1 MFGAPSGDQ
10 LPANLSEE
18 GNAAL
23 NFVRQ
28 RVPEVA
34 NANLLSFTS
43 QIVQGTNYS
52 FTFQDYEGVIQV
64 WAKSWENNFLEI
76 TLPNGTAISNQ
87 WSFLHQIS
95 FNLINTLFFTENM
108 QRWCTNHHIFD
119 VYDLSESFSSCC
131 KSNLLVYLWQSIS
144 NDQHVDL
151 NKKPYIKI
159 YK

>member
-87 WSFLHQIS
+87 
-95 FNLINTLFFTENM
+95 
-108 QRWCTNHHIFD
+108 
-119 VYDLSESFSSCC
+119 
-131 KSNLLVYLWQSIS
+131 
-144 NDQHVDL
+144 
-151 NKKPYIKI
+151 
-159 YK
+159 

>member
-1 MFGAPSGDQ
+1 MLGAPSGAQ
-10 LPANLSEE
+10 SPANLSEE

-34 NANLLSFTS
+34 NANLVSFTS

-87 WSFLHQIS
+87 
-95 FNLINTLFFTENM
+95 
-108 QRWCTNHHIFD
+108 
-119 VYDLSESFSSCC
+119 
-131 KSNLLVYLWQSIS
+131 
-144 NDQHVDL
+144 
-151 NKKPYIKI
+151 
-159 YK
+159 